1 MTNGG
6 LFQTNC
12 AEISK
17 LALALHDMQDSFSR
31 VSVLISFA
39 AAAQTA
45 ADHLTADQLKNLVS
59 GRTWAIAWQRDL
71 TNPSTLTYWDFK
83 ADGSVCARFVGGK
96 VKDKCADDG
105 KWRLQ
110 GEALCWQLQRIGETY
125 GYKSVCVRIRKVD
138 EERYEAIAQDGKM
151 NPPLFYPVK

>member
-1 MTNGG
+1 MV
-6 LFQTNC
+6 LR
-12 AEISK
+12 
-17 LALALHDMQDSFSR
+17 M
-31 VSVLISFA
+31 LISSIVQFTFLIPFA

-59 GRTWAIAWQRDL
+59 GRTWVIAWQRDL
-71 TNPSTLTYWDFK
+71 TNPLTVTHWDFK

-96 VKDKCADDG
+96 AKDKCADDG

-110 GEALCWQLQRIGETY
+110 GEALCWELQRIGETY

-138 EERYEAIAQDGKM
+138 EKRYEAIAQDGKM